1 MPAAMLR
8 RRNVNRSTQR
18 LGLLAHNY
26 GNPQIFSFLFIFFHR
41 ARMGKLNAKRPLA
54 PRNVVLGKTFFIKH
68 SKLHLGL
75 YYGQNITLPT
85 TECCS
90 EQILF
95 KSRVEIEPL

>member
-1 MPAAMLR
+1 MAVPKPMLTEFDIHCILESSVR

-54 PRNVVLGKTFFIKH
+54 PRNVGAWQDFFIKH
-68 SKLHLGL
+68 
-75 YYGQNITLPT
+75 
-85 TECCS
+85 
-90 EQILF
+90 
-95 KSRVEIEPL
+95 